1 MSYPEEIVKINPKL
15 SDINDK
21 VSFTFK
27 NTNITQ
33 KFTHIIIKPKIILD
47 VVYLKKEIHLQEKNI
62 QINKDESSITIEIE
76 NFHLNDIEENN
87 LMNISSLNF
96 DFIAPE
102 TNEKIDEK
110 ILILQIIKEK
120 EKIKKYII

>member
-27 NTNITQ
+27 NANITQ